1 MPVLSRSVGGAAGCD
16 RWGWP
21 CEKSVLV
28 LFTRRLHKRDQLQG
42 ENEISLEEF
51 TLRLSLTRQPTFSLL
66 PPQFLHEGTP
76 DLSKPNQASRPPP
89 AVVSRTW
96 RDELTEIYSSGVG
109 DVYSIDVECVASG
122 RGHRDRVVG
131 RIAMVDSDCNLV
143 YDRIVNPKLDGVTVV
158 SYLERLTGLK
168 KEICDEGV
176 DLKTAVEGL
185 KEVRIVE
192 DDDRSLASTDAS
204 CPVIIGLTNPVLS
217 LHRRSSPRTPSSSGR
232 GSTTTSSG
240 YL

>member
-1 MPVLSRSVGGAAGCD
+1 
-16 RWGWP
+16 
-21 CEKSVLV
+21 
-28 LFTRRLHKRDQLQG
+28 
-42 ENEISLEEF
+42 
-51 TLRLSLTRQPTFSLL
+51 
-66 PPQFLHEGTP
+66 
-76 DLSKPNQASRPPP
+76 
-89 AVVSRTW
+89 
-96 RDELTEIYSSGVG
+96 
-109 DVYSIDVECVASG
+109 VYSIDVECVASG